1 MKRKV
6 MKSKDDY
13 EMMIDADAYRA
24 YQQPAPLNY
33 SMGVNRGPIQAG
45 VYMQPNGVPVMIMP
59 LIASGQPMMPVAQ
72 QNVPIVTPD
81 KKRKK

>member
-6 MKSKDDY
+6 FKSKDDY
-13 EMMIDADAYRA
+13 EMMIDADKYRA

-45 VYMQPNGVPVMIMP
+45 VYMQPNGTPVMIMP
-59 LIASGQPMMPVAQ
+59 LIVVGSNQLPCL
-72 QNVPIVTPD
+72 IVSKP
-81 KKRKK
+81 